1 MKKDKLIWPTLI
13 EDIDIENK
21 VIEHIEIKTITECTI
36 EDLLHEIEFE
46 FPRISNILSLLVG
59 HKEFEI
65 EMNKLLI
72 DDRGNRKGFSKHIL
86 NSLMRLSEA
95 HLKKYGKLNISDT
108 ILYKDQFK

>member
-1 MKKDKLIWPTLI
+1 
-13 EDIDIENK
+13 
-21 VIEHIEIKTITECTI
+21 
-36 EDLLHEIEFE
+36 
-46 FPRISNILSLLVG
+46 
-59 HKEFEI
+59 
-65 EMNKLLI
+65 MNKLLI